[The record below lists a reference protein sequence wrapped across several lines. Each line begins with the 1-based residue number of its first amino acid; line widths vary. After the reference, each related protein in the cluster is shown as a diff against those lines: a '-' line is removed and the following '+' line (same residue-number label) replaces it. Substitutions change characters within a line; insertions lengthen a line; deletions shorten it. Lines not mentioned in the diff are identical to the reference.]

1 MSWLRLKTTRARLLR
16 LLAATIGGLV
26 LVVIGVWIFNIEPA
40 LRQSVAMDQRK
51 AAMHAADLI
60 SDFIDE
66 KITNLRAAA
75 QIGHLSQ
82 AGHDHRKESLY
93 QLMKVVPAIRELA
106 IVGPGGDETMRVSRT
121 RTFTDTDLRSL
132 STADKFRQPMRGETY
147 IGPVYHEQ
155 TAEPF
160 ITLAVPI
167 GSSAADIQGVLVA
180 EINLKTLWNVVS
192 HIKVGRSGY
201 LFVVSGTGQ
210 LIAHPDY
217 SKVVLGTN
225 LGHVPEVQEFLRD
238 SNNDPV
244 FGDIEA
250 GYSGPLVM
258 TTYSLVPKPHWGV
271 IVEESIDSAFAD
283 AYQLKL
289 LAGII
294 LGLAVLAVF
303 AVSYRF
309 SRRLTEPIRQLQ
321 MGAERIAKGELDY
334 QLDIRTGDEI
344 EQLADKFNR
353 MAGALKESRSGLEA
367 KIADRT
373 KDISSLYAAIA
384 PLKPADSL
392 AQTLDNILIR
402 LREATGADGAR
413 VRLWNEKQG
422 VFLTPATNGFDTAAV
437 GASETARQLPAVVEV
452 FRQGK
457 AMIIPDLATDPRIQ
471 HRRLISGGFRS
482 AAFLPLTVGREIIG
496 VVQLASRAEGYF
508 RPEKQSHLAA
518 ITRQMGIA
526 MENRDLF
533 DQTQRHLERI
543 HALHDIDVA
552 IAESLDLKKVL
563 DVLLEK
569 IEVFLPIPA
578 TYSVKLFNSENGRME
593 PAACRNLDEAEWK
606 SLLQRRSQH
615 DSEPAFDGTA
625 PRIIRN
631 VQADMGNPE
640 QPFFIQHS
648 LVSYLGVPLTV
659 KDGLLGVLGLYT
671 HEEHDFTAEEI
682 DFFMTLAGQ
691 AAIAI
696 NNSRLYEKSRKQTSE
711 LEKSNRV
718 KDEFLGVMS
727 HELRTPLSVI
737 AGYANLLADDAFGSI
752 SAEQAKATRV
762 IKDRS
767 DALVEMV
774 MNILEAAKLAS
785 GATAATLNEV
795 NVATLLAALKDQY
808 AHQKKDSVALNWE
821 MSPDLPEI
829 VTDGGKLQQILKK
842 LIDNALKFTE
852 AGTVTIS
859 AKRVSRRSYLVSRE
873 ARSVFRESYLVNH
886 QANLVSREAYLAGGN
901 GGKSLIASI
910 TSDELKPD
918 TANDKRDTN
927 NEIRATPTEIRDT
940 SFMEFTVRDTGI
952 GITSEAIQS
961 IFEKFRQGDS
971 SETRSYE
978 GAGLGL
984 FIVKKFTELLGGE
997 VHVESE
1003 PGRGSTFTVTLPCA
1017 VVSSA
1022 AGVGAWN
1029 RVPTAQPVLE
1039 SPLI

>member
-1 MSWLRLKTTRARLLR
+1 MNVLRLKTARARLLG

-26 LVVIGVWIFNIEPA
+26 VVVIGVWIFNIEPA

-60 SDFIDE
+60 SNFIDE
-66 KITNLRAAA
+66 RISDLRAAA
-75 QIGHLSQ
+75 QIGHLWQ
-82 AGHDHRKESLY
+82 TGHDHRKESVY

-106 IVGPGGDETMRVSRT
+106 IVGPGGDEAIRVSRT
-121 RTFTDTDLRSL
+121 RTFADTDLRSL

-167 GSSAADIQGVLVA
+167 GSSAAEIQGVLVA

-201 LFVVSGTGQ
+201 LYVVSGTGQ
-210 LIAHPDY
+210 LIAHHDY

-225 LGHVPEVQEFLRD
+225 LGHVPEVQEFLREPD
-238 SNNDPV
+238 SDPG
-244 FGDIEA
+244 FGDVEA
-250 GYSGPLVM
+250 GYGGPRVM
-258 TTYSLVPKPHWGV
+258 TTYALVPKPHWGV
-271 IVEESIDSAFAD
+271 IVEESIDTAFAD

-289 LAGII
+289 LAEII

-309 SRRLTEPIRQLQ
+309 SRRLTEPIRQLEK
-321 MGAERIAKGELDY
+321 GAERIAQGELDY
-334 QLDIRTGDEI
+334 RLDIRTGDEI

-353 MAGALKESRSGLEA
+353 MAAALKESHSGLEA

-373 KDISSLYAAIA
+373 KDISALYAAIA

-392 AQTLDNILIR
+392 AQTLDHILVR
-402 LREATGADGAR
+402 LREATGADAAR
-413 VRLWNEKQG
+413 VRLWNERQE
-422 VFLTPATNGFDTAAV
+422 VFFTPAANGFDTGAT
-437 GASETARQLPAVVEV
+437 GASETPGQLPAQDEV
-452 FRQGK
+452 FRQNR
-457 AMIIPDLATDPRIQ
+457 AMVIPELAKDPRIK
-471 HRRLISGGFRS
+471 RKKLISGGFHS
-482 AAFLPLTVGREIIG
+482 AAFLPLTVGGKTIG
-496 VVQLASRAEGYF
+496 VVQLVSRTEGYF
-508 RPEKQSHLAA
+508 KPEKENHLIA
-518 ITRQMGIA
+518 IARQMGIA
-526 MENRDLF
+526 MENRELF
-533 DQTQRHLERI
+533 DQTQRHLDRI

-552 IAESLDLKKVL
+552 IAQSLDLKKIL

-578 TYSVKLFNSENGRME
+578 VYSVKLFNSENGRME

-606 SLLQRRSQH
+606 ALVQRRSQH

-631 VQADMGNPE
+631 VQADRGNPR
-640 QPFFIQHS
+640 QPFFIEHS

-659 KDGLLGVLGLYT
+659 KDELLGVLGLYT
-671 HEEHDFTAEEI
+671 REEHDFTAEEI

-696 NNSRLYEKSRKQTSE
+696 NNSQLYEQIRKQTTE
-711 LEKSNRV
+711 LISSNRI

-737 AGYANLLADDAFGSI
+737 AGYANLLADETFGKI
-752 SAEQAKATRV
+752 SPEQMKATRV

-767 DALVEMV
+767 DALGEMV
-774 MNILEAAKLAS
+774 TNILEAAKLAS
-785 GATAATLNEV
+785 GAIAATVKEV
-795 NVATLLAALKDQY
+795 NVASLLAALKDQY
-808 AHQKKDSVALNWE
+808 AHRKKDSVALNWE

-842 LIDNALKFTE
+842 LLDNALKFTE

-859 AKRVSRRSYLVSRE
+859 ANLAERKEQSAKRAE
-873 ARSVFRESYLVNH
+873 FRAAL
-886 QANLVSREAYLAGGN
+886 
-901 GGKSLIASI
+901 
-910 TSDELKPD
+910 
-918 TANDKRDTN
+918 RDTSN
-927 NEIRATPTEIRDT
+927 QSAIRNPQSEIRNRDTSNEIRA
-940 SFMEFTVRDTGI
+940 MEFTVRDTGI

-1003 PGRGSTFTVTLPCA
+1003 PGRGSTFTVTLPCVA
-1017 VVSSA
+1017 VSSA

-1029 RVPTAQPVLE
+1029 GLPSASPVAE